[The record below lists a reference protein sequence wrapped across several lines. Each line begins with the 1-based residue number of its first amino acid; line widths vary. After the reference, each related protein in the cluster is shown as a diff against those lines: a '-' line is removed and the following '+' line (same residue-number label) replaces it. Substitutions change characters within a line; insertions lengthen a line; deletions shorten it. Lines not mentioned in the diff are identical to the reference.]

1 LAFGENL
8 AYGVR
13 VVFWP
18 VHGVIVSFLCL
29 KLSSPLRPRIRV
41 NAGLHLFFRVACSF
55 RSCFR

>member
-18 VHGVIVSFLCL
+18 VHGVIVSF
-29 KLSSPLRPRIRV
+29 
-41 NAGLHLFFRVACSF
+41 
-55 RSCFR
+55 SCV